1 MEVLGIIGGIVMSNS
16 DCEEKIAER
25 RESVKITIG
34 YQRILSLF
42 DKGSF
47 CEIDSLAGSAD
58 GPAEAVAGYGTVDG
72 RPACAFSQ
80 NGAIA
85 GGAMSKAQASKIK
98 KLFRLALKT
107 GCPVVGIYD
116 SIGARLNEG
125 ADMLAACGEILLD
138 ANNLSGVVP
147 QISLVLG
154 PCTGTEA
161 MIAAGADLAVMSAH
175 GELTVSTDGGDG
187 SPSEAEKQGV
197 CHISVQT
204 EEEAVGAVR
213 RLISM
218 LPSNNLA
225 AAPVFCKEGPTKSA
239 AEESGVRGAALS
251 VCDGGDFLELGSH
264 FGSGS
269 FTGFARISGT
279 VTGLTGLTGTLDADS
294 CTKAARFM
302 RFCDSFSIPVVTFV
316 DAEKFSALR
325 EASKLSS
332 AYSEATTAK
341 ITVITGCAYGP
352 VYIAAAGRGANADY
366 TFAWPDAVVSAIR
379 PETAAEFLWHDR
391 LKGSDDPVNDRKKLA
406 EEYRRTKADAFSAAE
421 GGLIED
427 VVKPE
432 KTRDKLIACLDM
444 LSGKRVSTL
453 PKKHADIQL

>member
-1 MEVLGIIGGIVMSNS
+1 MRNS

-25 RESVKITIG
+25 RESLKNTIG

-42 DKGSF
+42 DKESF
-47 CEIDSLAGSAD
+47 CEVDSLAGSVD
-58 GPAEAVAGYGTVDG
+58 GPAEVVAGYGTVDG

-80 NGAIA
+80 NGSIA

-147 QISLVLG
+147 QISLVLA

-161 MIAAGADLAVMSAH
+161 MIAAGADIVVMSGR

-197 CHISVQT
+197 CHIFEKT
-204 EEEAVGAVR
+204 EEEAIGAVR
-213 RLISM
+213 RLIAL
-218 LPSNNLA
+218 LPSNNLE
-225 AAPVFCKEGPTKSA
+225 AAPAFCKEGPTKSVA
-239 AEESGVRGAALS
+239 GEPGMRSVILT
-251 VCDGGDFLELGSH
+251 VCDDGDFLELGEH
-264 FGSGS
+264 FGPGS
-269 FTGFARISGT
+269 LTGFARIGGT
-279 VTGLTGLTGTLDADS
+279 VTGLAGLRGILDAAS
-294 CTKAARFM
+294 CSKAARFM

-316 DAEKFSALR
+316 DAEKFLTLR

-341 ITVITGCAYGP
+341 ITVITGSACGP

-366 TFAWPDAVVSAIR
+366 TFAWPDAVISAIR

-391 LKGSDDPVNDRKKLA
+391 LKGSNDPVGDRKKLV
-406 EEYRRTKADAFSAAE
+406 EEYRMTKADAFSAAE
-421 GGLIED
+421 GGMVED

-432 KTRDKLIACLDM
+432 KTREKLIACLDM